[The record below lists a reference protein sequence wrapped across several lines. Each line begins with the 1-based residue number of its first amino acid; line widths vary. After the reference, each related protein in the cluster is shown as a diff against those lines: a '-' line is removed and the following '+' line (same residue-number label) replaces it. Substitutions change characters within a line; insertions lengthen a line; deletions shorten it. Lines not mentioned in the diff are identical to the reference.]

1 MDFVARAE
9 ACRIVKING
18 LFMSRGVLLG
28 LLCATLAVAQSGS
41 DNDILQRAV
50 SLHQSGDYAGAIDGY
65 ERFLKAHPEAAGVR
79 SNLGAAMAHEG
90 RFEDAIREYR
100 LALDAEP
107 AGSPASL
114 KVRLNLALAYFKTAQ
129 IAKAAEELAKVHEA
143 EPANQQAT
151 LLLATS
157 YLRQGENKKVIS
169 ILDPLWKPASDGDL
183 AIAYL
188 LGSALI
194 RDNQV
199 GRGQLVL
206 DRILRNGD
214 SAEARLLMGTT
225 KFMAK
230 EFASARSDLERAV
243 QLNPKLPEANSYLG
257 LVLLSTGDAAGAE
270 QAFRREL
277 ALDPNDFTANLQL
290 GGLLRQDHKYD
301 EARMLLERALHIR
314 SGDFGARYQLASA
327 DLAEGKTQAARA
339 KLESLVQDAPS
350 FVQAHVSLATI
361 YYREHRKDAG
371 DRERE
376 IVRKLNADLQAK
388 QPGAQA
394 PSADKAPET
403 QDR

>member
-1 MDFVARAE
+1 
-9 ACRIVKING
+9 
-18 LFMSRGVLLG
+18 MSRGVLAG
-28 LLCATLAVAQSGS
+28 LLCAMLAVAQSGS
-41 DNDILQRAV
+41 DNDVLQRAV
-50 SLHQSGDYAGAIDGY
+50 SLHQSGDYTGAIDGY
-65 ERFLKAHPEAAGVR
+65 EQFLKAHPEAAGVR
-79 SNLGAAMAHEG
+79 SNLGAALAHEG

-151 LLLATS
+151 LLLATC

-169 ILDPLWKPASDGDL
+169 LLDPLWQPASARENGGDP

-194 RDNQV
+194 RDVQV
-199 GRGQLVL
+199 NRGQVIL

-230 EFASARSDLERAV
+230 EFASARTDLERAV

-277 ALDPNDFTANLQL
+277 DLDPNDFTANLQL
-290 GGLLRQDHKYD
+290 GGLLRQDHNYN
-301 EARMLLERALHIR
+301 EARVLLERALRIR
-314 SGDFGARYQLASA
+314 TGDYGARYQLASA
-327 DLAEGKTQAARA
+327 DLAEGRIPAAQA
-339 KLESLVQDAPS
+339 KLESLVKDAPS
-350 FVQAHVSLATI
+350 FVQAHVTLATI
-361 YYREHRKDAG
+361 YYREKRKDEG

-388 QPGAQA
+388 QPGAQT